1 MVECLSKK
9 LEIVKHVAFAKLHIF
24 LGLGHNVQMVYQEQ
38 DGQTALHAAAF
49 SGHLAVIHIILQCGA
64 TLDKLDHSQ
73 NSPLS
78 LALIQGHNDIVKYL
92 IQSGSSV
99 SLKVFLFFTF
109 VLQSYVMI

>member
-1 MVECLSKK
+1 
-9 LEIVKHVAFAKLHIF
+9 
-24 LGLGHNVQMVYQEQ
+24 MVYQDQ

-49 SGHLAVIHIILQCGA
+49 NGHLAVIHVILQCGA

-99 SLKVFLFFTF
+99 SLKVLLFFLFFCNRVSF
-109 VLQSYVMI
+109 L